1 MSLLPKR
8 PHNPN
13 AGRKP
18 KAKPLVAEKK
28 EPGCKSKNVTNNPM
42 KDNKGVWRTDS
53 LFFEFKHDDLPYH
66 WTIHDRDREENG
78 VIYPSMKLIYMAYDH
93 IPQHEYQFAM
103 DVLGSWDHWLRMCQ
117 SSRVGQHI
125 AIWREELDVKIK
137 AQAVKDIMAV
147 AKGDSAAAA
156 NAAKWLAEK
165 GYASKRGRPSKAE
178 KHQLLKQEA
187 EAEGSI
193 EKDFQRLGL
202 VGK

>member
-8 PHNPN
+8 PNSN

-18 KAKPLVAEKK
+18 KAKPIVAEKK

-66 WTIHDRDREENG
+66 WTIHDRDREEDG
-78 VIYPSMKLIYMAYDH
+78 IVYPSMKLIYMSYDH
-93 IPQHEYQFAM
+93 IPHHEYQFAM
-103 DVLGSWDHWLRMCQ
+103 NVLGSWDHWLRMCQ

-137 AQAVKDIMAV
+137 AMAVKEIMSL
-147 AKGDSAAAA
+147 AKGEGAAAA

-165 GYASKRGRPSKAE
+165 GYSPKRGRPSKE
-178 KHQLLKQEA
+178 ERDGYLKQEERVHNA
-187 EAEGSI
+187 VDEDMA
-193 EKDFQRLGL
+193 RLGL
-202 VGK
+202 KAIK